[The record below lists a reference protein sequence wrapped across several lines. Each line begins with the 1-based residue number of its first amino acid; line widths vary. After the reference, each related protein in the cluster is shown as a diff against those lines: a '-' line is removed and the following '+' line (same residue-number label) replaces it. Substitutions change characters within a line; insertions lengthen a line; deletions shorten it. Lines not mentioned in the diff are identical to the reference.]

1 MKYNDKF
8 GINMKQWCKDHESEV
23 LAALENGTVTD
34 DLVNDYMT
42 KITWLQHE
50 RLVHLIVTVMVVVCE
65 LFFVALA
72 LLHPEFGI
80 LPSILVL
87 ILAVLLGFYFYHYFI
102 LENTVQRWYRLADYL
117 KRFNS

>member
-8 GINMKQWCKDHESEV
+8 GINMKQWCNDHESEV